1 MPEAA
6 RNEILGTENPF
17 IQVLSLTKTFGK
29 FTAVDHISFDV
40 APGEILGFLGPNG
53 AGKTTTIKMI
63 IGLMRITSGEV
74 WIKNLNVKKDPKKIK
89 TFIGYMSQK
98 FSLYPLL
105 NAYEN
110 MEFFGGVSGLPSA
123 EIRRHKLEISRQ
135 IPDKILQQKIM
146 NIPPG
151 IKQKVALYTCIMP
164 DPEIIFLD
172 EPTSG
177 VDPENRRDFWMQIY
191 SLKKAGKTIL
201 VTTHNLDEAEYAD
214 RIIIIHQGRII
225 RQGEPF
231 MLLEKEGADSMES
244 LFKKAVEDNE
254 TH

>member
-1 MPEAA
+1 MPETAQ
-6 RNEILGTENPF
+6 NEILRAQIPV
-17 IQVLSLTKTFGK
+17 IQVRDLTKTFGR
-29 FTAVDHISFDV
+29 FTAVDHISFAV
-40 APGEILGFLGPNG
+40 TQGEIIGFLGPNG
-53 AGKTTTIKMI
+53 AGKTTTIKMV
-63 IGLMRITSGEV
+63 IGLLRITSGDV
-74 WIKNLNVKKDPKKIK
+74 WIKNLNIKKDLKKIK
-89 TFIGYMSQK
+89 AFIGYMSQK
-98 FSLYPLL
+98 FSLYSLL

-110 MEFFGGVSGLPSA
+110 MEFFGGVSGLSSA

-135 IPDKILQQKIM
+135 IPDKILRQKVM
-146 NIPPG
+146 DIPPG
-151 IKQKVALYTCIMP
+151 MKQKVALYTCIMP

-191 SLKKAGKTIL
+191 NLKKAGKTIL

-214 RIIIIHQGRII
+214 RVIIIHRGKII

-231 MLLEKEGADSMES
+231 TLLEREGADSMES
-244 LFKKAVEDNE
+244 LFKRAIESHE

>member
-1 MPEAA
+1 MPETAQ
-6 RNEILGTENPF
+6 NEILGTQNPF
-17 IQVLSLTKTFGK
+17 IQVRDLTKTFGK
-29 FTAVDHISFDV
+29 FTAVDHISFDI
-40 APGEILGFLGPNG
+40 AHGEILGFLGPNG

-63 IGLMRITSGEV
+63 IGLMRITSGDV
-74 WIKNLNVKKDPKKIK
+74 RIKGLNVKKDLKKIK
-89 TFIGYMSQK
+89 TFTGYMSQK

-105 NAYEN
+105 TAYEN
-110 MEFFGGVSGLPSA
+110 MEFFGGVSGLSSA

-135 IPDKILQQKIM
+135 IPDKILQQKVM

-151 IKQKVALYTCIMP
+151 IKQKVALYTCLMP
-164 DPEIIFLD
+164 NPEIIFLD

-191 SLKKAGKTIL
+191 NLKKAGKTIL

-214 RIIIIHQGRII
+214 RVIIIHRGNII

-231 MLLEKEGADSMES
+231 ALLEREGTDSMES
-244 LFKKAVEDNE
+244 LFKRAVESHE

>member
-1 MPEAA
+1 MPETAQ
-6 RNEILGTENPF
+6 NEILGTQIPF
-17 IQVLSLTKTFGK
+17 IQVRDLTKTFGK
-29 FTAVDHISFDV
+29 FTAVDHISFAV
-40 APGEILGFLGPNG
+40 SRGEILGFLGPNG

-63 IGLMRITSGEV
+63 IGLMRITSGDV
-74 WIKNLNVKKDPKKIK
+74 WIKKLDVKKDLKKIK

-110 MEFFGGVSGLPSA
+110 MEFFGGVSGLSSA

-135 IPDKILQQKIM
+135 IPDKILRQKVM

-151 IKQKVALYTCIMP
+151 IKQKVALYTCIIP

-191 SLKKAGKTIL
+191 NLKKAGKTIL

-214 RIIIIHQGRII
+214 RVIIIHRGNII

-231 MLLEKEGADSMES
+231 MLLEREGVDSMES
-244 LFKKAVEDNE
+244 LFKRAVENHE